1 MRRGYMGS
9 SFKGVMPMLVD
20 KIAQAIAIVLAGMTL
35 IQIAPIKIDPWTA
48 LARAIGRALNH
59 DISVKVDALSGS
71 VSKLEKQMQEK
82 AAIDA
87 RSRILVFGDEC
98 RRGVHH
104 SKDCFDAIF
113 EDITTYEQYCT
124 MHPKFKNN
132 MTNLTV
138 QYINNIFSRC
148 LETNDFL

>member
-1 MRRGYMGS
+1 
-9 SFKGVMPMLVD
+9 MLV
-20 KIAQAIAIVLAGMTL
+20 KILAKILAVLIAGMTL

-59 DISVKVDALSGS
+59 DISVSVDKVNSKVDSLS
-71 VSKLEKQMQEK
+71 VSVSSLKSEMQEK

-113 EDITTYEQYCT
+113 EDITTYEQYCAE
-124 MHPKFKNN
+124 HPNFKNN
-132 MTNLTV
+132 MTVVTV
-138 QYINNIFSRC
+138 QYINKIFQHC

>member
-1 MRRGYMGS
+1 
-9 SFKGVMPMLVD
+9 MPMLVD
-20 KIAQAIAIVLAGMTL
+20 RVSKIIAVILGAMTL
-35 IQIAPIKIDPWTA
+35 VQIAPIKIDPWTW

-71 VSKLEKQMQEK
+71 VSKLEKRMQEK

-113 EDITTYEQYCT
+113 EDITTYEQYCSE
-124 MHPKFKNN
+124 HPKFKNN
-132 MTNLTV
+132 MTAMTV
-138 QYINNIFSRC
+138 QYINKIFQHC

>member
-1 MRRGYMGS
+1 
-9 SFKGVMPMLVD
+9 MPMLVD
-20 KIAQAIAIVLAGMTL
+20 KIAKAIAIILTGMTL

-59 DISVKVDALSGS
+59 DIKESVDKVNCKVDTLSGS
-71 VSKLEKQMQEK
+71 VSKLESQMQEK

-113 EDITTYEQYCT
+113 EDITTYEQYCSE
-124 MHPKFKNN
+124 HPKFKNN
-132 MTNLTV
+132 MTAMTV
-138 QYINNIFSRC
+138 QYINKIFQHC